1 MSSILENK
9 DQNHPQEK
17 SDRAI
22 VDSLLKIKADPT
34 DYQLTELARLR
45 IRYSRF
51 PGAREIQQGLERIL
65 QQWNLTEEELFEL
78 TRQIHSQGQV
88 YKQPQSV
95 DSQDDWT

>member
-1 MSSILENK
+1 MSSVLENK

-22 VDSLLKIKADPT
+22 VDRLLEIPANPT

-51 PGAREIQQGLERIL
+51 PGAREIQQKLERIL
-65 QQWNLTEEELFEL
+65 QQWNLTEDELFEL
-78 TRQIHSQGQV
+78 TRQIHSQGHV
-88 YKQPQSV
+88 YKQPKSV
-95 DSQDDWT
+95 ETPDDWS